1 MDYKLLDAPEAFAEI
16 ARMGAAGE
24 EGVIVNIAE
33 RLWAGCAPDD
43 AFDEAVRAER
53 GILIFHSDYRPG
65 MVDLVLPGDL
75 CICVLE
81 RRHSYPGD
89 RMFRA
94 AQDALRGRGITAAA
108 RGSDFL
114 LLRGERQVCKVGS
127 YGIARRGALWETTV
141 HISVHAD
148 MELLRAF
155 RLEPPEMER
164 AGLDQYGV
172 TAEEL
177 WEAMREEVTGEWT
190 DSRR

>member
-53 GILIFHSDYRPG
+53 GILIFHSGYRPG
-65 MVDLVLPGDL
+65 MVDLVCPGDL

-89 RMFRA
+89 RIFRA
-94 AQDALRGRGITAAA
+94 AQDALRARGITAAA

-114 LLRGERQVCKVGS
+114 LLTPERQVRKLGS

-141 HISVHAD
+141 HLSIHAD
-148 MELLRAF
+148 MELLRSF
-155 RLEPPEMER
+155 RTAPPEMER
-164 AGLDQYGV
+164 AGLDRYGV

-177 WEAMREEVTGEWT
+177 LGAI
-190 DSRR
+190 RRRLQDFGR

>member
-1 MDYKLLDAPEAFAEI
+1 MDYRLLDAPAAFAEI

-24 EGVIVNIAE
+24 EGAVVNIAE

-43 AFDEAVRAER
+43 AYREEVRKAHD
-53 GILIFHSDYRPG
+53 ILIFHSRYRLG

-75 CICVLE
+75 CICILE

-89 RMFRA
+89 RMFRV
-94 AQDALRGRGITAAA
+94 AQDALRGRGIPAAA

-114 LLRGERQVCKVGS
+114 LLTPERRVRKLGS

-155 RLEPPEMER
+155 RSEPPEMER

-177 WEAMREEVTGEWT
+177 WEAMREEVTGAWT

>member
-1 MDYKLLDAPEAFAEI
+1 MEYKLLDAPAAFDEI

-24 EGVIVNIAE
+24 EGVVVNIAE

-43 AFDEAVRAER
+43 AFDETVRAER
-53 GILIFHSDYRPG
+53 SILIFHSDYRPG

-94 AQDALRGRGITAAA
+94 VQDALRGRGIPAAA

-114 LLRGERQVCKVGS
+114 LRTPERRVRKLGS

-155 RLEPPEMER
+155 RSEPPEMER

-177 WEAMREEVTGEWT
+177 WEAMREEVTGAWT

>member
-1 MDYKLLDAPEAFAEI
+1 MDCKLLGAPEAFDEI
-16 ARMGAAGE
+16 ARMGTAGE
-24 EGVIVNIAE
+24 EGVVVNIAE

-53 GILIFHSDYRPG
+53 GILIFHSNYRPG

-89 RMFRA
+89 RIFRA
-94 AQDALRGRGITAAA
+94 AQNALRGRGIPAAA

-114 LLRGERQVCKVGS
+114 LLTPERRVRKLGS

-155 RLEPPEMER
+155 RSEPPEMER
-164 AGLDQYGV
+164 AGLDRWGIS
-172 TAEEL
+172 AEPL
-177 WEAMREEVTGEWT
+177 WEAIAETVFNII
-190 DSRR
+190 